1 MNHSHIFNTI
11 GTWITGLVNLFAGL
25 VALGVM
31 TEILFGTAFFGTSV
45 VANITTLV
53 GSIGSAGFAG
63 IVSLLILVAMF
74 NNTMPGGKPRKK

>member
-11 GTWITGLVNLFAGL
+11 GTWVGGLVNLFAGL
-25 VALGVM
+25 IALGVM

-53 GSIGSAGFAG
+53 SSVGSAGFAG

-74 NNTMPGGKPRKK
+74 NNTMPGGRPPRK